1 MGTQFCYTGFMT
13 QDEAL
18 EILQTGANVFLTGEP
33 GSGKSYTINQYVKYL
48 RDHDIEPAIT
58 ASTGIAATHIGGMT
72 IHSWSGIGIKN
83 RLTNYDLDKITSTEY
98 LAKRIRW
105 TKVLI
110 IDEVSMLSAD
120 TLVMVDQVCRAVKQ
134 NEEPFGGIQVVL
146 VGDFFQLPPIVK
158 YQPPANQVIE
168 QGMFDEI
175 NEPEMPKSPFAYNAP
190 VWQKA
195 NVLTCYLTEQHRQDD
210 KAFLEVL
217 TAIRTDSFTEDH
229 LGHIQKRQVSFHA
242 GLEKLTKLF
251 SHNVDVDRVNDDELG
266 KIPEAERVF
275 EMQSYGGPEG
285 LVVALKKGCL
295 SPEILTLKIG
305 ATVMFTKNNPKD
317 GYVNGT
323 LGTVVAFDKLNGQP
337 IVEIKTPSTGS
348 GLVADK
354 VTVEPAEWVVEEN
367 GKVRAGISQLPLRLA
382 WAITVH
388 KSQGMSLDE
397 AVMDLSQVFEY
408 GQGYVA
414 LSRVRRL
421 SGLHLLGLNDRVF
434 KVHPEVLEKDE
445 EFRAASFSAAQ
456 AFAKLT
462 KSEKQK
468 MRENFIRACGGQLI
482 AGERSGKKSK
492 AKKDTYA
499 ETLKLWQE
507 GKSLEEI
514 VKERGMTVGTII
526 AHLEKLK
533 KENKVAVKDLMRLVP
548 ADLKKHLPAIH
559 AAFAAFGAE
568 QLAPVFYHLK
578 TKFSY
583 DELKLARLTI

>member
-1 MGTQFCYTGFMT
+1 MT

-83 RLTNYDLDKITSTEY
+83 KLTHYDLDKITATEY

-110 IDEVSMLSAD
+110 IDEVSMLAAD
-120 TLVMVDQVCRAVKQ
+120 TLQMVDQVCRAVKQ

-158 YQPPANQVIE
+158 YQPQNNPVVE

-175 NEPEMPKSPFAYNAP
+175 TEVEMPKSPFAYNAP
-190 VWQKA
+190 VWEKA
-195 NVLTCYLTEQHRQDD
+195 RVLTCYLTEQHRQDD
-210 KAFLEVL
+210 KDFLQVL
-217 TAIRTDSFTEDH
+217 TAIRTDTFSEDH
-229 LGHIQKRQVSFHA
+229 LTHITNRRVEYHS

-266 KIPEAERVF
+266 KIEEAERVF
-275 EMQSYGGPEG
+275 EMESYGGPEG
-285 LVVALKKGCL
+285 LLAALKKGCL
-295 SPEILTLKIG
+295 SPETLALKIG

-323 LGTVVAFDKLNGQP
+323 LGTVVGFDKLSGQP
-337 IVEIKTPSTGS
+337 IVKIKS
-348 GLVADK
+348 GPDRASEK
-354 VTVEPAEWVVEEN
+354 ITVETAEWVVEEN

-434 KVHPEVLEKDE
+434 KVHPEVLEKDA
-445 EFRAASFSAAQ
+445 EFREASGSAAS
-456 AFAKLT
+456 AFAKLA

-468 MRENFIRACGGQLI
+468 MQDNFIRACGGQLI
-482 AGERSGKKSK
+482 ASERASKKPK

-499 ETLKLWQE
+499 ETFKLWQE
-507 GKSLEEI
+507 GKNLAEMA
-514 VKERGMTVGTII
+514 KERGMTSGTII

-533 KENKVAVKDLMRLVP
+533 KENKVEVKDLMRLVSV
-548 ADLKKHLPAIH
+548 DLKKHLPAIH
-559 AAFAAFGAE
+559 AAFAKFGTE
-568 QLAPVFYHLK
+568 QLAPVFYNLK

-583 DELKLARLTI
+583 DDLKLARLTM